1 MEKFELTVLGCG
13 SAKPTTRH
21 FPSSQVLNVRDKFFM
36 IDCGEGTQLQYCRN
50 KLPFNRLNHLLL
62 ICLGALQSCMFIVPK
77 DWNRC

>member
-36 IDCGEGTQLQYCRN
+36 IDCGEGTQIQLRRSRIGFT
-50 KLPFNRLNHLLL
+50 KISAVFISHLHGVPPFT
-62 ICLGALQSCMFIVPK
+62 V
-77 DWNRC
+77 